1 VVVDWR
7 MEEWRFCGWRKH
19 RRRLLIL
26 KEAHFSSS
34 FSSSCW
40 SSWGFLSIVASTLFP
55 KKIQIR
61 LYNYRLICSWVV
73 ISGWSGPPFVE
84 MIRMSDVR
92 IFENGRSHTVL
103 NLEDIVSFD
112 RAEVTKVYST

>member
-1 VVVDWR
+1 
-7 MEEWRFCGWRKH
+7 
-19 RRRLLIL
+19 
-26 KEAHFSSS
+26 
-34 FSSSCW
+34 
-40 SSWGFLSIVASTLFP
+40 
-55 KKIQIR
+55 
-61 LYNYRLICSWVV
+61 
-73 ISGWSGPPFVE
+73 